1 MGRVYKRGQRWWVQ
15 YYGHGQLYRESSQS
29 ALKSAATALLRM
41 REGEVGQGKLPA
53 LHAEKTRFE
62 DLARLYLQDYRING
76 RKTADRAQEC
86 VDRLS
91 DQFARFRA
99 RSITTQH
106 LQGYIDRRLSD
117 GVTPATINRELAARK
132 RMFRLAAQ
140 QTPPLVSTI
149 PHVPHLKEHNV
160 RQGFFT
166 DEEYKILR
174 AALPDHLKVP
184 FILAYWTGMRMGEV
198 LMLRWEQVELSEGLL
213 RLEPGTTKSGRGRL
227 IPLPAEVCAVL
238 GQWKDQ
244 TSRRYPAG
252 PWVCHYRGE
261 RLGRIQKKLWDK
273 ICKRVGLS
281 NKLFHDLRRTA
292 IRNMVRRGISE
303 RIAMEI
309 SGHRTRSVF
318 DRYDIVSEADIRD
331 ARTRMNQ
338 LYRVRPGR
346 PPEET
351 REWNECS
358 FSAADLAPSEHN
370 FEHSEGDVMS
380 EERLTYWKIGAPDTN

>member
-1 MGRVYKRGQRWWVQ
+1 MGRVYKRGETWWIQ
-15 YYGHGQLYRESSQS
+15 YYGHGQLYRESTRSS
-29 ALKSAATALLRM
+29 LKSVATSRLRL

-76 RKTADRAQEC
+76 RKTAYRAQEC

-91 DQFARFRA
+91 NQFSGFRV
-99 RSITTQH
+99 RVITTQH
-106 LQGYIDRRLSD
+106 LLGYIDRRLSN
-117 GVTPATINRELAARK
+117 GVTPATINRELAALK
-132 RMFRLAAQ
+132 RMFRLAAR

-149 PHVPHLKEHNV
+149 PHIPRLKEHNV

-166 DEEYKILR
+166 DEEYTILR

-198 LMLRWEQVELSEGLL
+198 LMLRWEQMDLSEGLV

-244 TSRRYPAG
+244 TSRQYPAG
-252 PWVCHYRGE
+252 LWVCHYRGE
-261 RLGRIQKKLWDK
+261 RLRRIQKKLWDK
-273 ICKRVGLS
+273 ICTRVGLTD
-281 NKLFHDLRRTA
+281 KLFHDLRRTA

-331 ARTRMNQ
+331 ARIRMDQ
-338 LYRVRPGR
+338 VHRVRPGLSL
-346 PPEET
+346 EDT
-351 REWNECS
+351 REWNEGS
-358 FSAADLAPSEHN
+358 FSAAGLAPGEHN
-370 FEHSEGDVMS
+370 CEHSEGEMKS
-380 EERLTYWKIGAPDTN
+380 EEGLTA